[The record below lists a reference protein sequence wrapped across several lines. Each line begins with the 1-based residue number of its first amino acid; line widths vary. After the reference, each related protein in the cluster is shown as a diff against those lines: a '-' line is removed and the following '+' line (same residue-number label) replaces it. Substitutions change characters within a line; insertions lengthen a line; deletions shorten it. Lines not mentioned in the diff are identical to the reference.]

1 MADKRIEPRKE
12 RGDAVE
18 TTDTAAPVSSD
29 LFGGT
34 KRPYLIVIAGAQVGE
49 LHKIVK
55 ARTTIGRAQ
64 SADIRIV
71 DDGISRHHVEV
82 LLEGERV
89 FVRDLNSTN
98 GTFRNGE
105 RVELQAEVADGDKV
119 SVGSTTILKFTFK
132 DGIDEA
138 YESQLYRSATRDG
151 LTHALKREFFLER
164 LESEVA
170 FAVRHS
176 VPLSLIMWDLD
187 RFKAVNDQHG
197 HPAGDLVL
205 TATARAVQETIRRE
219 DLFGR
224 YGGEEFAL
232 SCRGTPQDVASRMAE
247 RLRRAVEETVVDNN
261 QLILHVTA
269 SFGVAAC
276 PSVGIANPT
285 ELIAAADAAM
295 YRAKAEGRNRVVSA
309 PTTRA

>member
-1 MADKRIEPRKE
+1 MAIKRVTPTVGN
-12 RGDAVE
+12 GDVPE
-18 TTDTAAPVSSD
+18 TTDQAPPVSSG
-29 LFGGT
+29 LLGGT

-55 ARTTIGRAQ
+55 PRTTIGRAVT
-64 SADIRIV
+64 ADIRIV
-71 DDGISRHHVEV
+71 DEGISREHVAIM
-82 LLEGERV
+82 LDGDRV
-89 FVRDLNSTN
+89 FVRDLTSTN

-105 RVELQAEVADGDKV
+105 RVEIAEIADGDKV

-138 YESQLYRSATRDG
+138 YEAQIYRTALEDSLTR
-151 LTHALKREFFLER
+151 ALKREFFLER

-170 FAVRHS
+170 FSVRHS
-176 VPLSLIMWDLD
+176 VPVALILWDLD
-187 RFKAVNDQHG
+187 RFKAVNDKHG

-205 TATARAVQETIRRE
+205 AAMARTVKSAIRRE
-219 DLFGR
+219 DIFGR

-232 SCRGTPQDVASRMAE
+232 TCRGTAPDVAWRMAE
-247 RLRRAVEETVVDNN
+247 RLRRAIEDTIVDGSEVSLN
-261 QLILHVTA
+261 VTA

-276 PSVGIANPT
+276 PSSGVGNPA

-295 YRAKAEGRNRVVSA
+295 YRAKALGRNRVVA
-309 PTTRA
+309 AEGTR